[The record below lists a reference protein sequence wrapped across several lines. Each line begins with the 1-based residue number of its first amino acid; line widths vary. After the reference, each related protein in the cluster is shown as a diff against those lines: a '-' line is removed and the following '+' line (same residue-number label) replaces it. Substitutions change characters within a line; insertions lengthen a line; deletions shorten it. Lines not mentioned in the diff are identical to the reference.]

1 MVTNKYVMGYR
12 KYKYGVFKDT
22 QVEKYKRIMRKSIFF
37 LLLCVDPATKDEY
50 ENIDVNKTFDDI
62 LYKLSGF
69 NELLFYPVEM
79 VSIIS
84 LIEMARIEF
93 NKSDFDFSVYRKLIL
108 DAGAEVLKIKESDF
122 IA

>member
-1 MVTNKYVMGYR
+1 MGYR